1 MKSLLKLFSSAFLF
15 CLTLS
20 LPPYTH
26 ATERILVVG
35 DSITGHS
42 MNLPYGYANQIRKLL
57 KEESKDIDFIP
68 LGGSGQTIFSWRHI
82 ISNSYENNQRLDIPG
97 IMVKDEFDR
106 GADVILVH
114 LGMNDA
120 LQPSVPYTEEGLKS
134 WKQEYVSLV
143 QDLKKRVP
151 NVSKIILTPPTMLTE
166 NPYDFKNFL
175 MDQFSD
181 IIQEVAAEEK
191 CEFYNLRND
200 FKEAFINARLQNPD
214 FHITLDF
221 VHPNEPGHQAMSCS
235 FLQAL
240 GLSDLAQK
248 FYNTQTASCLKESQE
263 PSATFFVCD
272 VPLKNQF
279 AAFGKT
285 SEIVVPIEIRGVL
298 NHLSLDDLQISSE
311 STKLLKSTA
320 SSNDEVLISME
331 AQLNQLPATVTIKAG
346 EKTQTILVNAPY
358 FVTTGF
364 AFESYPNPEGFPK
377 EKAITEIDQATLKGE
392 NPLTGNFS
400 YPSSNLPVQ
409 WYCSFPTFDKTG
421 DQNPNAL
428 DIAALQPANAFD
440 AAYAVRFITSPSNQK
455 ATLKLNSEGF
465 STTAI
470 EKIYLNGKEIYFDCL
485 SPRHIKAQDQ
495 IEVDL
500 KEGLN
505 VLVSRIDH
513 TYWQWAVSFSFEN
526 AEGLTF

>member
-181 IIQEVAAEEK
+181 IIQEVAAEE
-191 CEFYNLRND
+191 
-200 FKEAFINARLQNPD
+200 
-214 FHITLDF
+214 T
-221 VHPNEPGHQAMSCS
+221 
-235 FLQAL
+235 
-240 GLSDLAQK
+240 
-248 FYNTQTASCLKESQE
+248 
-263 PSATFFVCD
+263 
-272 VPLKNQF
+272 
-279 AAFGKT
+279 
-285 SEIVVPIEIRGVL
+285 
-298 NHLSLDDLQISSE
+298 
-311 STKLLKSTA
+311 
-320 SSNDEVLISME
+320 
-331 AQLNQLPATVTIKAG
+331 
-346 EKTQTILVNAPY
+346 
-358 FVTTGF
+358 
-364 AFESYPNPEGFPK
+364 
-377 EKAITEIDQATLKGE
+377 
-392 NPLTGNFS
+392 
-400 YPSSNLPVQ
+400 
-409 WYCSFPTFDKTG
+409 
-421 DQNPNAL
+421 
-428 DIAALQPANAFD
+428 
-440 AAYAVRFITSPSNQK
+440 K
-455 ATLKLNSEGF
+455 ATE
-465 STTAI
+465 TA
-470 EKIYLNGKEIYFDCL
+470 
-485 SPRHIKAQDQ
+485 
-495 IEVDL
+495 EVT
-500 KEGLN
+500 E
-505 VLVSRIDH
+505 
-513 TYWQWAVSFSFEN
+513 A
-526 AEGLTF
+526 AE